1 MNFGGCLFLPARR
14 LVCGP
19 VERRLCDFCLCL
31 SSGVDKRRAVL
42 LPVLLSCLEGLGETC
57 EDLRKESVLHVVFA
71 DSKSERLLTLTNT
84 LTTRRSTL
92 VYGIG

>member
-42 LPVLLSCLEGLGETC
+42 LPVLLSCLGSLGETC
-57 EDLRKESVLHVVFA
+57 EDLRKEFVVHFGFS
-71 DSKSERLLTLTNT
+71 DIKGES
-84 LTTRRSTL
+84 
-92 VYGIG
+92 